1 MSIPELIETAT
12 GWLAWS
18 GLALSVITLIAFS
31 VRWGQRFRL
40 VGVTSFTLL
49 LLASCWAFGVSYTPP
64 LKVEGAL
71 VVPVVFDNSTDL
83 VVAQVNDDFP
93 DEAVEATLEQLAGNL
108 HSGGYNGSEV
118 HVRLRRLESAGEGVS
133 QPVIL
138 GEVIRDLRQNIT
150 LPLAEKSDAG

>member
-18 GLALSVITLIAFS
+18 GLALIVITLIAFL

-64 LKVEGAL
+64 FKVEGAL

-83 VVAQVNDDFP
+83 VVAQVTDDFP

-118 HVRLRRLESAGEGVS
+118 HVRLRRLDSAGEGVS